1 MKKKYMVPKSQAIGI
16 NLEGMIAASGDKTEI
31 PRNDNNTFY
40 DEGQVLSDRSGWS
53 SDNWNE

>member
-1 MKKKYMVPKSQAIGI
+1 MAPKSQAIVI

-53 SDNWNE
+53 SDNWND